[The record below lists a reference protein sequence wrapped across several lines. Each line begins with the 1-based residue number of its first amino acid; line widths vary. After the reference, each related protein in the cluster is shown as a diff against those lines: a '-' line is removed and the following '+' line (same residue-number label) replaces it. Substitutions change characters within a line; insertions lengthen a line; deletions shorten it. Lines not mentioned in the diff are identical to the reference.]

1 MKEGE
6 NFHEGVYKSIKVQI
20 VYIYGIGEIR
30 PINFRMCLIILRELF
45 FNIRQQI
52 CHRLHTYVRL

>member
-6 NFHEGVYKSIKVQI
+6 NFHEGVYKSIKAQI

-30 PINFRMCLIILRELF
+30 PINFHMFLIILRELF
-45 FNIRQQI
+45 FNIRQ
-52 CHRLHTYVRL
+52 